1 TLDKYPADI
10 FACQHYHTLT
20 EILKNEWGF
29 KGQVQTDW
37 KAIHSIA
44 GAINA
49 GVDEEED
56 YEAATFFLADKVKPL
71 LKDGTILISRLD
83 DMVRRKLRT
92 MIKVGVMDN

>member
-1 TLDKYPADI
+1 NVMCSYNKLTLDKYPAGI
-10 FACQHYHTLT
+10 PACQHYHTLT

-37 KAIHSIA
+37 KAIHSTA

-56 YEAATFFLADKVKPL
+56 WQAADYFLAEKVKPL
-71 LKDGTILISRLD
+71 LNDGTIPISRLD
-83 DMVRRKLRT
+83 DMVRRK
-92 MIKVGVMDN
+92 